1 MADGLC
7 SKFEMCFSRQERQ
20 EHADL
25 ATRLAAI
32 ESKLT
37 NQTVSTS
44 TSQPCTSLPHAQTHH
59 ITKNSI

>member
-1 MADGLC
+1 MR
-7 SKFEMCFSRQERQ
+7 FSQQERQ